1 MEAEE
6 QHGPSTRANSG
17 ARASHWK
24 EISAAANDKLMAV
37 LAEFTF
43 NLNLHLTK
51 MNESM
56 DNFAVDVRNEIEQEL
71 REVKD
76 VKKKMV
82 EMKEIHRSMMTE
94 TESGFGNAG
103 YERRKIV
110 INMPT

>member
-1 MEAEE
+1 M
-6 QHGPSTRANSG
+6 
-17 ARASHWK
+17 
-24 EISAAANDKLMAV
+24 
-37 LAEFTF
+37 
-43 NLNLHLTK
+43 
-51 MNESM
+51 
-56 DNFAVDVRNEIEQEL
+56 
-71 REVKD
+71 KD